1 MLNKIFEM
9 IKMYEAQI
17 DRLMANGL
25 EPNEYILNK
34 LQELKE
40 QRDIMMAAVSE

>member
-1 MLNKIFEM
+1 MLTKICEM
-9 IKMYEAQI
+9 IRMYETQI

-40 QRDIMMAAVSE
+40 QRDLMMVAVSD